1 MALLKFAAPV
11 SSDAAALRR
20 LWLLTA
26 LRILLAG
33 AMTLLLAAMSRGAM
47 RDVSVV
53 SPPVL
58 ATAYFMSACAALWA
72 MQFST
77 LPWRSQLYGQL
88 LVDLLLL
95 SLLVH
100 VLGGGAGGYALLLMF
115 PLAAAGSMLQWPFA
129 LFTAAMATIGF
140 LLDGAWRQ
148 NILQL
153 NVDWGII
160 GLHGGAGFALVC
172 LLRFTADRSEAA
184 ALLARTALAQSA
196 LADILQESN
205 LKRDAPGVLVVNA
218 DFEVLTI
225 NSTARLL
232 ALQATVLLERGHF
245 LNNASAL
252 ATWQSACGLAHE
264 TSLPWPTTAPT
275 DVLHIRATPLP
286 DAAGHTMLHLELDS
300 VRQADAQAQNLAGMG
315 RLTASIAHEI
325 RNPLAAISQAAQLL
339 AEAPDLH
346 ESDRTMVGMIQSNAQ
361 RIERIV
367 GDVLNWSRA
376 LRVQPTTLDVVAH
389 LQEISAELHHAKK
402 LPRVHMLELATGFS
416 CPNVWVDAAHFRQI
430 LSNLLENA
438 ARFALQGGGQVAVQ
452 LHKRDYGL
460 LIAVL
465 DDGPPVAATVKTH
478 LFEPFQTDS
487 PQGTGLGLF
496 LAREYAKA
504 NSGNLRLIELSDA
517 PSPSP
522 ALLPKPYAKAFI
534 LSLPWA
540 KEPSDTAAVN

>member
-1 MALLKFAAPV
+1 MALLKFATPA

-20 LWLLTA
+20 LWLLTVLRLILAASMTVALSVATRGA
-26 LRILLAG
+26 LRDA
-33 AMTLLLAAMSRGAM
+33 
-47 RDVSVV
+47 SVV

-58 ATAYFMSACAALWA
+58 ATAYFLAACAALWA
-72 MQFST
+72 LQFSQ

-88 LVDLLLL
+88 LVELLLL

-129 LFTAAMATIGF
+129 LFTAAMAAIGY

-153 NVDWGII
+153 SVDWGVI
-160 GLHGGAGFALVC
+160 GLHGGAGFALVA
-172 LLRFTADRSEAA
+172 LLRFAAERSDAA
-184 ALLARTALAQSA
+184 ALLARTAVAQSA
-196 LADILQESN
+196 LADVLQETP
-205 LKRDAPGVLVVNA
+205 LHQHAPGVLVVNS

-232 ALQATVLLERGHF
+232 ALQAHVLLERGQF
-245 LNNASAL
+245 LNTAPAL
-252 ATWQSACGLAHE
+252 VMWQAACNLPQE
-264 TSLPWPTTAPT
+264 TQAPWPPEAPT
-275 DVLHIRATPLP
+275 DTLHIRATPLP
-286 DAAGHTMLHLELDS
+286 DAQGHAMLHLELAS

-339 AEAPDLH
+339 AEAPDLVKG
-346 ESDRTMVGMIQSNAQ
+346 DRAMVAMVQANAQ

-367 GDVLNWSRA
+367 SDVLNWSKA
-376 LRVQPTTLDVVAH
+376 LRVQPIPVDAQAFIQQL
-389 LQEISAELHHAKK
+389 IAELHEAKL
-402 LPRVHMLELATGFS
+402 LPNASEQALTVSASGTV
-416 CPNVWVDAAHFRQI
+416 PKIWVDTAHLRQI
-430 LSNLLENA
+430 LSNLLTNA
-438 ARFALQGGGQVAVQ
+438 ARFAQQGGRRVAVQ
-452 LHKRDYGL
+452 LHPRSYGL

-465 DDGPPVAATVKTH
+465 DDGPPVAPGVKQH

-504 NSGNLRLIELSDA
+504 NGGDLRLLEATDNPPPRAS
-517 PSPSP
+517 
-522 ALLPKPYAKAFI
+522 LLPPPYAKAFV

-540 KEPSDTAAVN
+540 NGEQVD